1 MLFISQSFPV
11 KTVDFT
17 RCSELEACFTL
28 VNGILGVGVL
38 GYPFAFRSCGML
50 AAALLIAICMAA
62 SQLSMRLM
70 LLSSQL
76 SGRRSYEEL
85 ASAAFGPAGR
95 QTVSSCIFTLNMGAC
110 MTHTFCSI
118 PSDLQ
123 RPFLPRDVGSPIPL
137 PCACTLGRLPP

>member
-38 GYPFAFRSCGML
+38 GYPFAFRSCGMVA
-50 AAALLIAICMAA
+50 AAALILICLAA

-70 LLSSQL
+70 LLSSQI

-85 ASAAFGPAGR
+85 AGATLGRAGR
-95 QTVSSCIFTLNMGAC
+95 QTVSSCIFTLNMGVCAPL
-110 MTHTFCSI
+110 TLYLLYSN
-118 PSDLQ
+118 LQ
-123 RPFLPRDVGSPIPL
+123 HEL
-137 PCACTLGRLPP
+137 